1 MIAHRNCCTHRFVF
15 LGLPLLLFM
24 ASLLP
29 ASAQETASPSELET
43 VIVTASRTDQ
53 AGATL
58 PNAWVSLS
66 EDTIALVAAQHSNQ
80 LFNRVSG
87 AWVSRGNGQE
97 SLISLRSPVLTGAG
111 SCGAFM
117 TAQDGISLRAP
128 GFCNVNQLFDANLL
142 QAGSVEVLK
151 GPAAVVFGSN
161 ALHGIINVTTRPVA
175 STPNQLSVEAGSRDY
190 YRLSASGAGQKVA
203 VSAQTSRYGG
213 YQADSGYTQ
222 QKATLRLDNE
232 WNDWTIDGALEAS
245 ELDQDTAGYIQGYEA
260 YKDEQAS
267 EENPNPEAYR
277 EAWSARGHL
286 GFRRSWNDT
295 TEVTLRPYWRNNSM
309 TFLQHYLPWKSTEEN
324 RHHSVGIQT
333 SAVLQRDA
341 FRWLLGMDFDQT
353 TGKLV
358 ETQTAFFSPNQPD
371 GTHYDYEVDAQTT
384 ATFAHLSWVLT
395 PLWGVDAGLRIE
407 ETRYDYTNRTGDG
420 SACAPSASACR
431 FYRPASRKDSFADW
445 TGNVAVSRHTDTTT
459 LYGRLAKGF
468 RVPQT
473 TELYRLQSGQAV
485 AEIDAETGD
494 SVEFGM
500 RHHSEHLSFDLSA
513 YLMSKRDVIFQD
525 RDRYNVSGAKT
536 THRGIEGSLQWQLS
550 SIWSLGGNASYARHR
565 YDSDIQILGS
575 RGSIEGNDI
584 DTAPR
589 HFGSLQ
595 ITADFASMGFPLS
608 AEAEWLWVAKY
619 WVDPNNQH
627 EYRGHKLLNLRAR
640 WVLSQN
646 TTLTLVAT
654 NLLDQGYAER
664 ADYGF
669 GNYRYFVG
677 EPRSAVLGVTF
688 AL

>member
-1 MIAHRNCCTHRFVF
+1 MIIDRNCYTHRFVF
-15 LGLPLLLFM
+15 LGLTLLLSM
-24 ASLLP
+24 ASLP
-29 ASAQETASPSELET
+29 ASTQETASPSELET

-277 EAWSARGHL
+277 DAWSMRASSEWVKDQL
-286 GFRRSWNDT
+286 TLKPYLRRSQ
-295 TEVTLRPYWRNNSM
+295 M
-309 TFLQHYLPWKSTEEN
+309 TFLQHFLPGQPLEN
-324 RHHSVGIQT
+324 TPQGPAH
-333 SAVLQRDA
+333 AP
-341 FRWLLGMDFDQT
+341 
-353 TGKLV
+353 TG
-358 ETQTAFFSPNQPD
+358 
-371 GTHYDYEVDAQTT
+371 
-384 ATFAHLSWVLT
+384 
-395 PLWGVDAGLRIE
+395 
-407 ETRYDYTNRTGDG
+407 
-420 SACAPSASACR
+420 
-431 FYRPASRKDSFADW
+431 
-445 TGNVAVSRHTDTTT
+445 
-459 LYGRLAKGF
+459 
-468 RVPQT
+468 
-473 TELYRLQSGQAV
+473 
-485 AEIDAETGD
+485 
-494 SVEFGM
+494 
-500 RHHSEHLSFDLSA
+500 
-513 YLMSKRDVIFQD
+513 
-525 RDRYNVSGAKT
+525 
-536 THRGIEGSLQWQLS
+536 
-550 SIWSLGGNASYARHR
+550 
-565 YDSDIQILGS
+565 
-575 RGSIEGNDI
+575 
-584 DTAPR
+584 
-589 HFGSLQ
+589 
-595 ITADFASMGFPLS
+595 
-608 AEAEWLWVAKY
+608 
-619 WVDPNNQH
+619 
-627 EYRGHKLLNLRAR
+627 
-640 WVLSQN
+640 
-646 TTLTLVAT
+646 
-654 NLLDQGYAER
+654 
-664 ADYGF
+664 
-669 GNYRYFVG
+669 
-677 EPRSAVLGVTF
+677 
-688 AL
+688 

>member
-1 MIAHRNCCTHRFVF
+1 MIIDRNCYTHRFVF
-15 LGLPLLLFM
+15 LGLTLLLSM
-24 ASLLP
+24 ASLP
-29 ASAQETASPSELET
+29 ASTQETASPSELET

-232 WNDWTIDGALEAS
+232 WSDWTIDGALEAS

-333 SAVLQRDA
+333 SAVLHRDA

-395 PLWGVDAGLRIE
+395 PLWSVDSGLRIE

-431 FYRPASRKDSFADW
+431 FYRQASRKDSFADW

-468 RVPQT
+468 RVPQA

-494 SVEFGM
+494 SVEFGI
-500 RHHSEHLSFDLSA
+500 RNHYEHLSYDLSA

-595 ITADFASMGFPLS
+595 VTADFASMGFPLS